1 MSLTA
6 WSHCI
11 SGIHHTPHNVLVQHT
26 SFNKHVACIEQ
37 HAAYNAHLKCA
48 PCNAQHAPHNMQHAA
63 RNMRGVK
70 FRARANDPAAAAALA
85 EMCKRETG
93 QHFAPGSITMRPTAP
108 NPSQVR
114 RGTRLRA
121 GAGRS
126 RDCDDRYAQLV
137 HHELQSPAPRPAGYA
152 SVRYERMERSEGAH
166 NSAALHRVRLD
177 LPELCSLAS
186 CRRAS
191 RGTQPPSLCPWGC
204 RCTMQHTTVPL
215 LAALSTSDRRSS
227 PSAAKRYDAIVR
239 ALLQG

>member
-1 MSLTA
+1 M
-6 WSHCI
+6 
-11 SGIHHTPHNVLVQHT
+11 QR
-26 SFNKHVACIEQ
+26 
-37 HAAYNAHLKCA
+37 AA
-48 PCNAQHAPHNMQHAA
+48 CNAQHAPHNMQHAA

-137 HHELQSPAPRPAGYA
+137 HHELQSPAPPPRW
-152 SVRYERMERSEGAH
+152 VR
-166 NSAALHRVRLD
+166 
-177 LPELCSLAS
+177 
-186 CRRAS
+186 
-191 RGTQPPSLCPWGC
+191 
-204 RCTMQHTTVPL
+204 
-215 LAALSTSDRRSS
+215 
-227 PSAAKRYDAIVR
+227 VR
-239 ALLQG
+239 ALRENGEERGCTQKRSFASGSIGFTGAL